1 MSRLYLHQQDF
12 NPLIE
17 VRKLVK
23 TFGLRPV
30 LRGVDL
36 TVEAGQFMA
45 LFGPNGAGKT
55 TLIRILAALSKPS
68 MGAVR
73 VAGYE
78 LPRRADAVRQRL
90 GVVLHQPL
98 LYDDLTARENLRFF
112 ARMYNLED
120 AADRATA
127 VLKQVGLAARADD
140 VVRTFS
146 RGMQQRLS
154 IGRALLHDPDILLL
168 DEPYTGLDP
177 EAAALLDRL
186 LRAVIADRP
195 RTILMTTHDLARGLA
210 LADKIAILS
219 GGKIAHSG
227 SPDGADPQSFAEL
240 YSRVTGATP
249 FG

>member
-1 MSRLYLHQQDF
+1 M
-12 NPLIE
+12 IE
-17 VRKLVK
+17 VRNLMKA
-23 TFGLRPV
+23 FGLRPV

-36 TVEAGQFMA
+36 TVEAGQFLA

-55 TLIRILAALSKPS
+55 TLMRILAALSKPS
-68 MGAVR
+68 MGVVR
-73 VAGYE
+73 VGGYE
-78 LPRRADAVRQRL
+78 LPRNAGAVRQRL

-98 LYDDLTARENLRFF
+98 LYEDLTARENLAFF
-112 ARMYNLED
+112 ARMYSLD
-120 AADRATA
+120 GAGDRVEAILT
-127 VLKQVGLAARADD
+127 QVGLAARAHD

-186 LRAVIADRP
+186 LREVIADRP

-210 LADKIAILS
+210 LADQVAVLAR
-219 GGKIAHSG
+219 GKIVHAG
-227 SPDGADPQSFAEL
+227 APDGADAQDFAAL
-240 YSRVTGATP
+240 YSRVTGATI

>member
-1 MSRLYLHQQDF
+1 M
-12 NPLIE
+12 IE
-17 VRKLVK
+17 TRKLVK

-36 TVEAGQFMA
+36 VVAPGEFMA
-45 LFGPNGAGKT
+45 LFGPNGAGKS

-68 MGAVR
+68 AGLVR
-73 VAGYE
+73 VGGCE
-78 LPRRADAVRQRL
+78 LPRQADAVRRRL

-98 LYDDLTARENLRFF
+98 LYDDLTARENLAFF
-112 ARMYNLED
+112 ARMYDLDD
-120 AADRATA
+120 ASDRIDG
-127 VLKQVGLAARADD
+127 VLKQVGLAARAND

-177 EAAALLDRL
+177 EAAARLDGL
-186 LRAVIADRP
+186 LRAVVAARP

-210 LADKIAILS
+210 LADQVAILN
-219 GGKIAHSG
+219 GGRIAHV
-227 SPDGADPQSFAEL
+227 GAAEATEAAAFSAL
-240 YSRVTGATP
+240 YSEITGATP